1 MRLEKARARAVDP
14 DPPFTDEAY
23 FVSSVQMA
31 V

>member
-1 MRLEKARARAVDP
+1 MRLEKARARADVP
-14 DPPFTDEAY
+14 DPQFTDEAY